1 MARHREDDTTGA
13 GTTPAGAP
21 VIRDDDPTSDLP
33 DPLGLGG
40 TPPPDAPSRR
50 PKPRFLAL
58 LGEFF
63 RMSRTTAILLG
74 VFVLAGALYLLVR
87 DEPVVAFG
95 PPAPPAT
102 SAPAVPDE
110 PTSAPTESATETRD
124 PTPTSATGPSET
136 DPLTTG
142 TSVPEGTATSSP
154 GTDGRFGGTVRQ
166 TPQQQPA
173 PQQTQQTRL
182 PQQEPEQQSQ
192 PQGRQE
198 APAAGEAAVP
208 DGGAVEG

>member
-1 MARHREDDTTGA
+1 PHPAGDAVGGGAPDARRDPAPLPAGGHRPRARGAGRDPRGDAAPPDRRGERLMARHREDDTTGA
-13 GTTPAGAP
+13 GATPAGAP

-74 VFVLAGALYLLVR
+74 AFVLAGALYLLVR

-95 PPAPPAT
+95 PPAPPPT

-110 PTSAPTESATETRD
+110 PTSAPTESVTETTE
-124 PTPTSATGPSET
+124 PPPTSA
-136 DPLTTG
+136 
-142 TSVPEGTATSSP
+142 
-154 GTDGRFGGTVRQ
+154 
-166 TPQQQPA
+166 
-173 PQQTQQTRL
+173 
-182 PQQEPEQQSQ
+182 
-192 PQGRQE
+192 
-198 APAAGEAAVP
+198 
-208 DGGAVEG
+208 